1 MELTQA
7 QADKINDILGVSF
20 VDLEEDADAQQ
31 YLDALEDG
39 ECLAS
44 LFPSDTAGE
53 EDEVSEEEAAVQAAS
68 EEAHS
73 FLTNLLENYTE
84 EQMIRDE
91 LTELVEEHGFE
102 AIERIFRGVN
112 LAEESY
118 AKIVG
123 RTHEWGTECVK
134 EFFDSYYKKTYATP
148 DGEGMNENAIII
160 DENTIIIE
168 GEHGLLAFHSVPGHF
183 MDLYFDYLYKAFM

>member
-1 MELTQA
+1 MKLTQA
-7 QADKINDILGVSF
+7 QAEKINKILGVSF
-20 VDLEEDADAQQ
+20 VDLDCEDDAQH
-31 YLDALEDG
+31 YLDALKDG
-39 ECLAS
+39 ECLVS
-44 LFPSDTAGE
+44 LFPSDT
-53 EDEVSEEEAAVQAAS
+53 S

-91 LTELVEEHGFE
+91 LSELVEEHGFE

-134 EFFDSYYKKTYATP
+134 EFFDSYYKKTYAAP
-148 DGEGMNENAIII
+148 DGEGMNDIARRVNCRAVQQEY

-168 GEHGLLAFHSVPGHF
+168 GEHGLLVFHSVPGHF

>member
-1 MELTQA
+1 V
-7 QADKINDILGVSF
+7 ND
-20 VDLEEDADAQQ
+20 
-31 YLDALEDG
+31 
-39 ECLAS
+39 
-44 LFPSDTAGE
+44 
-53 EDEVSEEEAAVQAAS
+53 
-68 EEAHS
+68 
-73 FLTNLLENYTE
+73 TNLLENYTE

-134 EFFDSYYKKTYATP
+134 EFFDSYYKKTYAAP
-148 DGEGMNENAIII
+148 DGEGMNDIARRVNCRAVQQEY

-168 GEHGLLAFHSVPGHF
+168 GEHGLLVFHSVPGHF
-183 MDLYFDYLYKAFM
+183 MDLYFDYVYKAFM